1 MNYMDA
7 FNWRYATKR
16 MSGSAVPEDKVRRV
30 CEAGRLAPSS
40 FGLQP
45 YALVTVRD
53 ALQKLRLFEGP
64 APQPQVTGC
73 SHLLVLATRIT
84 IDDQLVDDFIQ
95 LTANVRGLSMGDLH
109 GYSRAI
115 KGTLDG
121 FESVAAKREWARSQA
136 YIAMGF
142 ILAAAALEAVD
153 ATPMEGFDPDALDEM
168 LGLKEQGL
176 HSVALVALGY
186 RDEARDHVARAAKVR
201 WPKSVFMP
209 EIAVPADVSKTVRPC
224 ERSKG
229 EKP

>member
-1 MNYMDA
+1 MNYMEA

-16 MSGSAVPEDKVRRV
+16 MNGSALPEDTVQRI

-45 YALVTVRD
+45 YALLTVQD
-53 ALQKLRLFEGP
+53 SLQKLRLFEGP
-64 APQPQVTGC
+64 APQPQVTEC

-84 IDDQLVDDFIQ
+84 IDEQLVDDFIQ
-95 LTANVRGLSMGDLH
+95 LTANTRGLSIGDLQ
-109 GYSRAI
+109 GYSQAI

-168 LGLKEQGL
+168 LGLKGQGL

-186 RDEARDHVARAAKVR
+186 RDGTRDPVARAAKVR

-209 EIAVPADVSKTVRPC
+209 EVAVPQHVSKTVMP
-224 ERSKG
+224 
-229 EKP
+229 